1 MAEIATLP
9 ATELLTL
16 YRAGRLSPVEAIE
29 AVLRRIRTCN
39 PLVNAFCLID
49 EESARADARAS
60 EERWMRGEPAGRLDG
75 VPVTIKD
82 LVLTRGWPT
91 RLGSRTVPVDKAWDE
106 DAPVTAR
113 LREHGAVLLGKTTTP
128 EFGWKGVTD
137 SPLTGITRN
146 PWDTRKTPG
155 GSSGGA
161 AAAAALGMGALHI
174 GSDGGGSIRIPAGFT
189 GIFGLKPSYGRVP
202 TYPASAYGTL
212 SHVGPMTRTVADAAL
227 MLSVISRPDS
237 RDWLALPYDDR
248 DYGAGLEGGVAGL
261 RIAFSPDL
269 GYVDAVD
276 PEVAAAVRAAV
287 GVFAE
292 LGATVEETAPGFA
305 DPAGIFR
312 LHWYAGAAMAL
323 GTLSDEQREMVDPGL
338 REVAR
343 EGAAIGLLEYLRATV
358 ERAALGRH
366 MCLFHETYDLLITPS
381 LPIPAFAAG
390 VESPDPAAP
399 SRWSAWTPF
408 TFPFNL
414 TQQPAC
420 SVPCGFTGAG
430 LPIGL
435 QIVGPMHGD
444 ARVLRAAR
452 AYETAHPFVM
462 PEAAREGV
470 D

>member
-1 MAEIATLP
+1 MPEIATLS
-9 ATELLTL
+9 AIELLAL
-16 YRAGRLSPVEAIE
+16 YRTRELSPVEATE

-39 PLVNAFCLID
+39 PLVNAFCLLD

-60 EERWMRGEPAGRLDG
+60 EDRWMKGKPAGLVDG
-75 VPVTIKD
+75 VPATIKD
-82 LVLTRGWPT
+82 VALAKDWPT
-91 RLGSRTVPVDKAWDE
+91 RLGSRTVPVDKVWDE

-113 LREHGAVLLGKTTTP
+113 LRKHGAVLLGKTTTP

-146 PWDTRKTPG
+146 PWDTRMTPG

-202 TYPASAYGTL
+202 SYPASAYGTL
-212 SHVGPMTRTVADAAL
+212 SHLGPMTRTVADAAL
-227 MLSVISRPDS
+227 MLTVISRPDA
-237 RDWLALPYDDR
+237 RDWMALPYDGQDYR
-248 DYGAGLEGGVAGL
+248 DGLEDGVAGL

-269 GYVDAVD
+269 GYAEVDG
-276 PEVAAAVRAAV
+276 EVAAAVRAAAQ
-287 GVFAE
+287 VFAD
-292 LGATVEETAPGFA
+292 LGATVEETAPGFE
-305 DPAGIFR
+305 DPAEIFR
-312 LHWYAGAAMAL
+312 LHWYAGAALAL
-323 GTLSDEQREMVDPGL
+323 GTLSAGQRKMMDPGL
-338 REVAR
+338 DEVAR
-343 EGAAIGLLEYLRATV
+343 EGAGIGLLEYLEAV
-358 ERAALGRH
+358 GQRAALGRH
-366 MCLFHETYDLLITPS
+366 MCRFHETYDLLITPS
-381 LPIPAFAAG
+381 LPIAAFAAG
-390 VESPDPAAP
+390 MESPDPSP
-399 SRWSAWTPF
+399 SRWSTWTPF

-430 LPIGL
+430 LPVGL

-444 ARVLRAAR
+444 GAVLRAAR

-462 PEAAREGV
+462 PEAARAGA